1 MQLTLKNIL
10 PTYFEQGRKQN
21 SGIWGKDLH
30 FSNGDLIKIVAPSGT
45 GKTSLIHFLYR
56 MRIDFEGSIFYDN
69 KSLKHF
75 SNEEI
80 ANLRR
85 NQLSVVLQ
93 DMRLFGEQTLFQNL
107 EIKRQLNPFHPP
119 EKIAE
124 MAERLGIA
132 TRLNAPAKNCS
143 YGEQQRAVII
153 RALLQPFDFLLMD
166 EPFSHLDE
174 ANARKAMELIMEEVQ
189 LRRAGVIF
197 AELERVDFFPATQFI
212 HL

>member
-132 TRLNAPAKNCS
+132 TRLSAPAKNCS

>member
-10 PTYFEQGRKQN
+10 PTYFDQNRKQN
-21 SGIWGKDLH
+21 SGIWGKELC
-30 FSNGDLIKIVAPSGT
+30 FSNSDLIKIVAPSGT

-56 MRIDFEGSIFYDN
+56 LRVDYEGTILYDN
-69 KSLKHF
+69 KSLNQF

-80 ANLRR
+80 ANLRK

-107 EIKRQLNPFHPP
+107 EIKRQLHPFHPP

-124 MAERLGIA
+124 MAARLGIA
-132 TRLNAPAKNCS
+132 KRLNAPAKNCS
-143 YGEQQRAVII
+143 YGEQQRAAII
-153 RALLQPFDFLLMD
+153 RALLQPFGFLLMD

-174 ANARKAMELIMEEVQ
+174 TNARKAMELILEEVQ
-189 LRRAGVIF
+189 QRRAGIIF
-197 AELERVDFFPATQFI
+197 AELERIDFFPATQFI

>member
-10 PTYFEQGRKQN
+10 PTYFEQSRKQN

-30 FSNGDLIKIVAPSGT
+30 FSNGDFIKIVAPSGT

-69 KSLKHF
+69 KPLKHF
-75 SNEEI
+75 TNEEI
-80 ANLRR
+80 ANLRK

-107 EIKRQLNPFHPP
+107 ELKRQLNPFHPP
-119 EKIAE
+119 EKISE
-124 MAERLGIA
+124 MAERLSIA

-174 ANARKAMELIMEEVQ
+174 ANARKAMELIMDEVQ
-189 LRRAGVIF
+189 QRRAGVIF
-197 AELERVDFFPATQFI
+197 AELERVDYFPATQFI